1 MWAFVGGRGFRYPQ
15 KYEFSSR
22 NNCFPSNTFNL
33 NAFVCINGFQRYQ
46 LFFKQEPSGP
56 KSQRHFRPCC
66 KISLQF
72 FFGSATNLKK
82 IKLAPTGLKKSKAE
96 PSDGK
101 TRLASCYLV
110 GQQQRARLV
119 LLRSWVQDP
128 PLFLFNLYLS
138 VVCPKQV

>member
-1 MWAFVGGRGFRYPQ
+1 MVSLVFHYTQLDGLLRVVRELLFILYYLFANCQAISLLTATLLRVLLTSNIKVFIALKFYIWWPPRRAFVGGRGFRYSQ

-66 KISLQF
+66 KISL
-72 FFGSATNLKK
+72 
-82 IKLAPTGLKKSKAE
+82 
-96 PSDGK
+96 
-101 TRLASCYLV
+101 
-110 GQQQRARLV
+110 
-119 LLRSWVQDP
+119 
-128 PLFLFNLYLS
+128 
-138 VVCPKQV
+138 